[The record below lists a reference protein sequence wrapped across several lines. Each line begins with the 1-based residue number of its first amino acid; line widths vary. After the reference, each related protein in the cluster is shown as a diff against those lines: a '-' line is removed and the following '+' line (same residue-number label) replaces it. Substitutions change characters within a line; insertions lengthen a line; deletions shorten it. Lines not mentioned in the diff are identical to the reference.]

1 MGVNRQLHNK
11 GRQVRDAVSSSLTAK
26 ILCQVFLPIVVIYLV
41 LISYQSYSNY
51 QDKRKVAES
60 TADYQAASLASKIEL
75 QLYGD
80 MEQCMTIGA
89 QMETLV
95 SLEKNQRFQLSDQMA
110 QILLNNSQHYMSA
123 WYCWQRFTYDRNWGE
138 EYGRYRS
145 TKALPT
151 AGGDRVDILDLEGE
165 NPEGL
170 YHKLHVECKPAV
182 TNPYYEDYEGALDKP
197 VLEASV
203 CVPMKNSSGKFIG
216 MFGIDIS
223 LDSYQET
230 LMPIVSGGDAHFS
243 LIAPD
248 GTIIASSDSKMK
260 GTSIKD
266 IDSYNSEQIAQVAK
280 GNTVNSM
287 VTENGDEHYLS
298 IVPVK
303 VSPEGD
309 YWALSAWVSY
319 DKIIDEARADF
330 FKFLGMGL
338 VGLLLIALV
347 FLILMRRLVGPI
359 TVITEYINAMA
370 KGDFTTEVDLHKVSK
385 DEVGQML
392 TSISTMND
400 SIKNTINTI
409 QKTAEM
415 VNDTAREIESG
426 LGAIS
431 EQTMQQAS
439 SMEELTT
446 TIQEI
451 SSASSDNYRHTE
463 NALKITESTK
473 EGVNV
478 GANKVSDASEQIQ
491 LISDYLEQ
499 IRDIANK
506 TTILSL
512 NAAIEAARAGA
523 AGKGFT
529 VVAGEV
535 NKLADQCRV
544 VSEHI
549 EQLTLRSNE
558 ISLDAAKSILAL
570 QPEMAETLALV
581 KKVNE
586 NTYMQTGA
594 VSQISSAIVSLN
606 DGTQQTAGAA
616 DRMMDYVAKLKN
628 QSAKLTAVVNT
639 FNV

>member
-1 MGVNRQLHNK
+1 
-11 GRQVRDAVSSSLTAK
+11 
-26 ILCQVFLPIVVIYLV
+26 
-41 LISYQSYSNY
+41 
-51 QDKRKVAES
+51 
-60 TADYQAASLASKIEL
+60 
-75 QLYGD
+75 
-80 MEQCMTIGA
+80 
-89 QMETLV
+89 
-95 SLEKNQRFQLSDQMA
+95 
-110 QILLNNSQHYMSA
+110 
-123 WYCWQRFTYDRNWGE
+123 
-138 EYGRYRS
+138 
-145 TKALPT
+145 
-151 AGGDRVDILDLEGE
+151 
-165 NPEGL
+165 
-170 YHKLHVECKPAV
+170 
-182 TNPYYEDYEGALDKP
+182 
-197 VLEASV
+197 
-203 CVPMKNSSGKFIG
+203 
-216 MFGIDIS
+216 
-223 LDSYQET
+223 
-230 LMPIVSGGDAHFS
+230 MPIVTSGDAHFS
-243 LIAPD
+243 LVAPD

-266 IDSYNSEQIAQVAK
+266 VESYDSEQIAQVAK
-280 GNTVNSM
+280 GNTVNSV

-426 LGAIS
+426 IGAIS

-549 EQLTLRSNE
+549 EQLTQRSNE